1 MAKVAVLGYGTVGSG
16 VVEVLDTNASELCE
30 SAGEKVELKYILDLR
45 DFPGDRHETQVVHD
59 INIILD
65 DPEIDVICET
75 MGGIEPAF
83 SFEKSALERGKSVCT
98 SNKELVAAHGP
109 ELVELAK
116 KNGASYLFE
125 ASVGGGIPLLRTIK
139 DSLRH
144 EKIDSI
150 TGILNGTTN
159 YILTK
164 MDKEGVG
171 FETVLRKA
179 QEKGYAERNPEAD
192 VEGYDA
198 CRKIAILA
206 SLMSGK
212 HVNYEDIYTEG
223 ISRISIEDLE
233 YARSL
238 NMAVKLLGICKK
250 NENGFFTMVAPFLIP
265 YENPLAGVN
274 GVFNAINIHG
284 NMIGDVMF
292 YGRGAGKNATAS
304 AVVADVVDIVR
315 HKGRHVEINMRSEK
329 AELTPKDNAV
339 RMFFVRVPA
348 QLKEQALEIFGPKIE
363 EVTDS
368 NVRGEFAFC
377 TDMMSERDFE
387 DRLWKMDSVK
397 GYIRLY

>member
-16 VVEVLDTNASELCE
+16 VVEVLDTNAIEVAK
-30 SAGEKVELKYILDLR
+30 SAGEKIELKYILDLR
-45 DFPGDRHETQVVHD
+45 DFPGDKHESQVVHD

-65 DPEIDVICET
+65 DPEVDVICET

-83 SFEKSALERGKSVCT
+83 TFEKQALSKGKCVCT

-116 KNGASYLFE
+116 ENGVSYLFE
-125 ASVGGGIPLLRTIK
+125 ASVGGGIPVLRSIN
-139 DSLRH
+139 DSLKH

-171 FETVLRKA
+171 FATVLKKA

-198 CRKIAILA
+198 CRKIAILS

-212 HVNYEDIYTEG
+212 HVDYEDIYTEG
-223 ISRISIEDLE
+223 ITHISIEDFE
-233 YARSL
+233 YARAL
-238 NMAVKLLGICKK
+238 NMAIKLLAMCKR
-250 NENGFFTMVAPFLIP
+250 NENGFFTIVAPFLIP
-265 YENPLAGVN
+265 YEHPLANVN
-274 GVFNAINIHG
+274 GVFNAINVHG
-284 NMIGDVMF
+284 NMLGDVMF
-292 YGRGAGKNATAS
+292 YGKGAGKNATAS
-304 AVVADVVDIVR
+304 AVVADVIDMVK
-315 HKGRHVEINMRSEK
+315 HKGKHIEVNMNSEK
-329 AELTPKDNAV
+329 AKLTSKDNAV
-339 RMFFVRVPA
+339 RRFFVRVPES
-348 QLKEQALEIFGPKIE
+348 LKDQATELFGSDIDVVKRNS
-363 EVTDS
+363 VS
-368 NVRGEFAFC
+368 GEFAFI
-377 TDMMSERDFE
+377 TDLISEKDFE
-387 DRLWKMDSVK
+387 EKLWKLDSVK